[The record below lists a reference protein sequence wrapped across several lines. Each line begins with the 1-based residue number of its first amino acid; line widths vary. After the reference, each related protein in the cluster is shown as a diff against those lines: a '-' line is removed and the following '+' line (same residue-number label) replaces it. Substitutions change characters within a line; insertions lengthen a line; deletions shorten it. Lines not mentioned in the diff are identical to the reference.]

1 VSDLLDP
8 KDVERVAR
16 AICEQGVCFCGEV
29 FDQPCIDV
37 SSLRNAPCRATQD
50 QLILSWRWRA
60 AEAAIRA
67 MQPAPLPVVTPS
79 AGWADGEKF
88 AKE

>member
-1 VSDLLDP
+1 MLQSMGI
-8 KDVERVAR
+8 AR
-16 AICEQGVCFCGEV
+16 KQHHVRSA
-29 FDQPCIDV
+29 
-37 SSLRNAPCRATQD
+37 R
-50 QLILSWRWRA
+50 
-60 AEAAIRA
+60 AAIRA

>member
-8 KDVERVAR
+8 KDVERVVMAILEAIATEDPYGWELRPGCFEFGIPYPTAIAEMAAR
-16 AICEQGVCFCGEV
+16 
-29 FDQPCIDV
+29 
-37 SSLRNAPCRATQD
+37 
-50 QLILSWRWRA
+50 
-60 AEAAIRA
+60 AAIRA

>member
-1 VSDLLDP
+1 VSETFTEDEL
-8 KDVERVAR
+8 RVAQ
-16 AICEQGVCFCGEV
+16 AVCNDRHRSYTRDGTRFCGR
-29 FDQPCIDV
+29 CLHTARI
-37 SSLRNAPCRATQD
+37 
-50 QLILSWRWRA
+50 
-60 AEAAIRA
+60 AIRA

>member
-16 AICEQGVCFCGEV
+16 AIHQANKGAEYPWFHSRA
-29 FDQPCIDV
+29 DK
-37 SSLRNAPCRATQD
+37 CR
-50 QLILSWRWRA
+50 LSRHL

>member
-1 VSDLLDP
+1 VSDLPDP
-8 KDVERVAR
+8 KDVERVKR
-16 AICEQGVCFCGEV
+16 AILEAIATE
-29 FDQPCIDV
+29 DQYGWE
-37 SSLRNAPCRATQD
+37 LRPGCLEFGIPYPTDIAD
-50 QLILSWRWRA
+50 MA
-60 AEAAIRA
+60 ARAAIRA

>member
-1 VSDLLDP
+1 MSETIDP

-16 AICEQGVCFCGEV
+16 AILAAENGLDGDSIGTMLHEDFRIQVRDGDKGFGDLMTV
-29 FDQPCIDV
+29 
-37 SSLRNAPCRATQD
+37 AK
-50 QLILSWRWRA
+50 RA

>member
-16 AICEQGVCFCGEV
+16 AIHQANKGAEYPWFHSRA
-29 FDQPCIDV
+29 DK
-37 SSLRNAPCRATQD
+37 CR
-50 QLILSWRWRA
+50 LSRHL

-67 MQPAPLPVVTPS
+67 MQPAPLPVVRFR
-79 AGWADGEKF
+79 DGERDV
-88 AKE
+88 